1 MSQGREPWRHTPEKS
16 GMDAASGAAVWVGAT
31 AGGADCPKAGVA
43 TAATK
48 IISKM
53 KSRRIAMASSL
64 SGPPI
69 ASWVQTHSIRSA
81 VTARGMPGVWYR
93 FVSPTGRGLRGVHP
107 GKVLASAPTRPSERR
122 LIWEDCMKSLIAGLL
137 FASTLAAASAV
148 AQPAP
153 FNDVGVTMGHWH
165 LASKDV
171 EANKKIFVGMGGKWF
186 KIGANEYV
194 MFPGVFVHL
203 NLGTV
208 AGTGGSQGSV
218 VNHVGFIVN
227 NVQEQVAK
235 WKAAGIA
242 VLPGNNN
249 RLDQAYV
256 ETPDGLRMEILED
269 KTQSMPIRHEHV
281 HLFLQEGEIPR
292 PQAWYAK
299 TCGGKAGSRNNAPV
313 VDVPGAQIRFAKADT
328 PQARTLGRVLD
339 HIGFDV
345 KDLKAFIT
353 KIEGEGIKLDE
364 PYRETPTGNAIT
376 YITDAWGTR
385 IELIKRGPIPAL

>member
-1 MSQGREPWRHTPEKS
+1 MKTTAF
-16 GMDAASGAAVWVGAT
+16 AALLLAST
-31 AGGADCPKAGVA
+31 FAG
-43 TAATK
+43 TAA
-48 IISKM
+48 
-53 KSRRIAMASSL
+53 
-64 SGPPI
+64 
-69 ASWVQTHSIRSA
+69 
-81 VTARGMPGVWYR
+81 
-93 FVSPTGRGLRGVHP
+93 
-107 GKVLASAPTRPSERR
+107 
-122 LIWEDCMKSLIAGLL
+122 
-137 FASTLAAASAV
+137 

-194 MFPGVFVHL
+194 MFPGVFVHI
-203 NLGTV
+203 NLGNMP
-208 AGTGGSQGSV
+208 GNGGSQGSV

-242 VLPGNNN
+242 VLPGGNG

-269 KTQSMPIRHEHV
+269 KAQSMPIRHEHV
-281 HLFLQEGEIPR
+281 HLFLPEGEIPKA
-292 PQAWYAK
+292 QAWYAK
-299 TCGGKAGSRNNAPV
+299 TFGGKAGTRNNAPV
-313 VDVPGAQIRFAKADT
+313 VDIPGAQIRFAKADK
-328 PQARTLGRVLD
+328 PQVRTLGRVLD
-339 HIGFDV
+339 HIGVDV
-345 KDLKAFIT
+345 KDLKAFIA

-364 PYRETPTGNAIT
+364 PYRETPTGNAIS

-385 IELIKRGPIPAL
+385 IERIKRGPIPAL